1 MKVGDLVTIADWGDA
16 GQVGERPL
24 GVVTCLDPEE
34 IRDPEEV
41 EVLWTSVWRDYSNHS
56 SWYLEVV
63 SEKAD

>member
-1 MKVGDLVTIADWGDA
+1 MKVGDLVTIANWGDA

-41 EVLWTSVWRDYSNHS
+41 EVLWTSVWSQASNHS
-56 SWYLEVV
+56 SWYLEVL
-63 SEKAD
+63 SGKD

>member
-1 MKVGDLVTIADWGDA
+1 MGDLVTIADWGDA